1 MDNIVKFFKQKNVN
15 RKFSKLGEGHR
26 LNDGSVHHSSRA
38 TSKTKSESTSRQQM
52 APSSKSVEAAMS
64 RLTVMQAQDSGS
76 QTVHTENSTQ
86 FGRNMQNKPVGVE
99 YEPQAVRHVDTDKP
113 VVVPQLLFWCPNL
126 FGDTVVGSRDKI
138 EQAIQN
144 YLTSESTCNINEAT
158 VLMLVRGIERSK
170 LPPSSN
176 IPLSEL
182 PSISEIK
189 ENRKQNIIRILQNL
203 ISAPE
208 NPMYRRLRASNKLIN
223 DLLSIDGLE
232 SFLTVIR
239 HIYALLSHNSLEKS
253 IQELY
258 GSLKSDI
265 LSICNFKKTMLPV
278 ARPSEQTEGAEQS
291 AQKNSEDVI
300 EKEVFYQ
307 ISEEDASNREHLEKL
322 LNLFVTADPI
332 LPELY
337 RDTKVYRATG
347 RTLTCIPRDHLPD
360 EFFCQTKEEFRKYVG
375 QQHQIIEE
383 SGMLLT
389 KAMRERLRTQ
399 NIKSFRYAVIRI
411 RFPDNLL
418 LQGTFYSMDKLLT
431 VRQWI
436 SECLAEPYSFRL
448 YAPPSIQTATLVNAP
463 PTVHV
468 ELTDD
473 HVTLNEIGLAPS
485 SLLNV
490 IFDDSKQGVSAIG
503 FLRSDLAQSIEII

>member
-1 MDNIVKFFKQKNVN
+1 MDDIVKFFKQKNVN

-26 LNDGSVHHSSRA
+26 LSDGSVQHSSRA
-38 TSKTKSESTSRQQM
+38 TSKAKSESTSCQQT

-64 RLTVMQAQDSGS
+64 RLTVMQARDSGS
-76 QTVHTENSTQ
+76 QTENSTQ
-86 FGRNMQNKPVGVE
+86 IGRNVQNKPVGEE
-99 YEPQAVRHVDTDKP
+99 YEPQTMRHVDADKP
-113 VVVPQLLFWCPNL
+113 VVVPKLLFWCPNL
-126 FGDTVVGSRDKI
+126 FGDTVVGSRDEI

-144 YLTSESTCNINEAT
+144 YLISESTCNTNEAI
-158 VLMLVRGIERSK
+158 VLMLVRGIEKSK
-170 LPPSSN
+170 IPPSSN

-203 ISAPE
+203 ISTPE
-208 NPMYRRLRASNKLIN
+208 NPVYRRLRASNKLIN
-223 DLLSIDGLE
+223 DLLSVDGLE
-232 SFLTVIR
+232 SFLT
-239 HIYALLSHNSLEKS
+239 
-253 IQELY
+253 
-258 GSLKSDI
+258 
-265 LSICNFKKTMLPV
+265 ICNFKKTMLPIT
-278 ARPSEQTEGAEQS
+278 RPSEQTEGAEQLS
-291 AQKNSEDVI
+291 QKNSEDII

-307 ISEEDASNREHLEKL
+307 ISEEDASNREHLENL

-473 HVTLNEIGLAPS
+473 HVTLNEMGLAPS

-490 IFDDSKQGVSAIG
+490 IFDYSEQGTSAIG

>member
-232 SFLTVIR
+232 SFLT
-239 HIYALLSHNSLEKS
+239 
-253 IQELY
+253 
-258 GSLKSDI
+258 
-265 LSICNFKKTMLPV
+265 ICNFKKTMLPV

-300 EKEVFYQ
+300 EKEIFYQ